1 MIMTHAQA
9 LNQATT
15 RLKDTCKRPRFEAE
29 VLLSHYLGIDRAQ
42 LILRHDEVLN
52 KSASKHYM
60 DDTKLN
66 KKLLKKLRD
75 KNCICSW
82 KVDEKTMRLKVK
94 RRRV

>member
-1 MIMTHAQA
+1 
-9 LNQATT
+9 
-15 RLKDTCKRPRFEAE
+15 
-29 VLLSHYLGIDRAQ
+29 
-42 LILRHDEVLN
+42 VLN

-75 KNCICSW
+75 KNCISSW